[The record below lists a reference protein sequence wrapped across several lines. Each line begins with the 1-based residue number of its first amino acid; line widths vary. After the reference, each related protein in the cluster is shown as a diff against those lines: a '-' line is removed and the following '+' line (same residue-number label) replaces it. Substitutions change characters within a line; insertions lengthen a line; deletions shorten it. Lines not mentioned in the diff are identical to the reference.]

1 MMQILGLN
9 QVAGFRGWQP
19 VMRLINTILELA
31 GIGLVGISALMGI
44 YRGTKQAAQITDFG
58 CRPFIQV
65 FQFYARR
72 RR

>member
-44 YRGTKQAAQITDFG
+44 YRGTKQAAKITDF
-58 CRPFIQV
+58 
-65 FQFYARR
+65 
-72 RR
+72 